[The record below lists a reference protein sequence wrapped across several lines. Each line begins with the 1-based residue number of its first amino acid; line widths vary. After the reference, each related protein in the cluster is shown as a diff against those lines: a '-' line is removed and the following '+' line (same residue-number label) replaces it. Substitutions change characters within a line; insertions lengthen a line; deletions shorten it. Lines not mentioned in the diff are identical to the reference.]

1 MTSKLNDKSLIHAH
15 AMTCNTLNIVSH
27 FYQTRNYKQP
37 VDQSHSGLKWST
49 YTEYNV
55 DYKEMKRE
63 KLVCLI
69 FRASDMH
76 VQLYLG
82 TTTN

>member
-55 DYKEMKRE
+55 NYKEMKRE
-63 KLVCLI
+63 KLV
-69 FRASDMH
+69 
-76 VQLYLG
+76 
-82 TTTN
+82 